1 MNSNVYKF
9 DSKSDFY
16 NKYRPCYAKEVI
28 DYIISSM
35 DVKNE
40 KIVDIACGTGIFTKQ
55 LYDRKCNVIGIEP
68 NKEMYE
74 KACKNL
80 EGIKVLNTTAE
91 ETTLES
97 ESVDIITVAQAL
109 HWFNLDEFIKEARRI
124 LKTGG
129 RVAVIYNSID
139 DSKEII
145 REYKDIYIRN
155 CKDYNNHNR
164 NYNELFD
171 KLFDGDYT
179 LKVFQNNQQYTYEEF
194 MGYTFSMSYS
204 LKENDENYNIFVKE
218 LTELFDKYSQ
228 EGIIELPMNSKLA
241 FGRIK

>member
-1 MNSNVYKF
+1 MNLNVNKF
-9 DSKSDFY
+9 NDKSDFY
-16 NKYRPCYAKEVI
+16 NKYRPKYAKDVI
-28 DYIISSM
+28 DIIIDSM
-35 DVKNE
+35 NNKNE
-40 KIVDIACGTGIFTKQ
+40 IIADIACGTGIFTKQ

-68 NKEMYE
+68 NKEMFE

-80 EGIKVLNTTAE
+80 DGVKLINATAE
-91 ETTLES
+91 ETTLENNS
-97 ESVDIITVAQAL
+97 IDIITVAQAL

-145 REYKDIYIRN
+145 IEYKDIYIRN

-171 KLFDGDYT
+171 KLFDGNYI
-179 LKVFQNNQQYTYEEF
+179 LKVSQNNQKYTYDEF

-204 LKENDENYNIFVKE
+204 LKQDDENYDTFIKE
-218 LTELFDKYSQ
+218 LTDLFNKYSKD
-228 EGIIELPMNSKLA
+228 GIIELPMNSKLA
-241 FGRIK
+241 FGILK